1 MLLQGVQGY
10 LSRASQKGPV
20 QVLCFI
26 LCKKNLKS
34 NYKVIADSRVWGF
47 LWSCSIS
54 SDRQLVLPSRVLQT
68 ASDGYLPTQVQ
79 QQCPASNYNNYLNE
93 KAIFDSVIS
102 TNCCTDGCG
111 HCGQLPCTPHAHR
124 GGRWRVQPVPAPHQV
139 FAQLSGLASATAVVV
154 TALPVPG
161 DLPAPQ
167 GLLTTLLAVRR
178 NCMAEE
184 RRRSL
189 ALPMVLS

>member
-1 MLLQGVQGY
+1 MQGVQGY

-34 NYKVIADSRVWGF
+34 NYKVITDSRVWGF

-54 SDRQLVLPSRVLQT
+54 SDGQLVLPSRILQP
-68 ASDGYLPTQVQ
+68 ASDRYLLAQVR

-102 TNCCTDGCG
+102 TNCCADGCG
-111 HCGQLPCTPHAHR
+111 HCGQLPCTPRAR
-124 GGRWRVQPVPAPHQV
+124 CGGRWRAQPVPAPRQA
-139 FAQLSGLASATAVVV
+139 FAQLSGLASATAAVVA
-154 TALPVPG
+154 ALPAPS

-167 GLLTTLLAVRR
+167 GLLTTLLAARR

-189 ALPMVLS
+189 ALPPVLS